1 MTSPGGPALDAE
13 IVYRQKR
20 VRTGFAAG
28 QSERAAEAVRRAPE
42 VCSWCQAV
50 IRSGNPALQ
59 VSHGI
64 CEPCREEHF
73 PDFPE
78 EELASAERED
88 DDE

>member
-1 MTSPGGPALDAE
+1 MTPLGGPALEAE
-13 IVYRQKR
+13 IMYRQKR

-28 QSERAAEAVRRAPE
+28 QSKRAAEAVRRAPV

-73 PDFPE
+73 PGFAKE
-78 EELASAERED
+78 E
-88 DDE
+88 